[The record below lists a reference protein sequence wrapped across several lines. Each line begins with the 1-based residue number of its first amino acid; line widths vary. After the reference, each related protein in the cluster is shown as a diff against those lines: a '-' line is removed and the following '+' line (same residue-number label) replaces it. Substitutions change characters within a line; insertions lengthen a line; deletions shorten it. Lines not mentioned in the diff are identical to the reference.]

1 MNMQQS
7 VRSVLSKY
15 ATFEG
20 RAPRSE
26 YWWWVLFFFILSAL
40 ARFIDAI
47 LIAPMLGFDAFAENA
62 GQPLGVLIGLALLL
76 PSIAVSC
83 RRLHDIGRSGWW
95 LLIGLVPLIGGLVLL
110 YWYVQPSDPQS
121 NEYG

>member
-7 VRSVLSKY
+7 VRTVLSKY

-40 ARFIDAI
+40 ARFVDAI
-47 LIAPMLGFDAFAENA
+47 LIGPLLGFDAFAENA
-62 GQPLGVLIGLALLL
+62 GQPLGLLIGLALLL

-110 YWYVQPSDPQS
+110 YWYVQPSDPNS